1 MTNPPLPD
9 SQSPTP
15 LEPLTTQ
22 VSFKPSFGIA
32 WLLGVVVLLSAG
44 ALFVTGKFKL
54 LEGSPSP
61 EEQIDDLKKG
71 AEKDAAFSA
80 AAESRIVQIS
90 WRKLQRQV
98 EAAMKDHTDL
108 SDTLN
113 ERTKRLWELE
123 HSEEGRRIAAE
134 ETLLEQFAAVVNR
147 PHPNSSQIAGW
158 RQDADE
164 ITEVCKT
171 ALSSP
176 SLLAEPSEK
185 AIQHVEAMQQAIA
198 QALLESR
205 NDLTAITALAQS
217 SAQNTPASVN
227 LGEAMASREENRQ
240 RQRLAEL
247 TRDREMIRTQAED
260 QKKAEDLTAERKLND
275 EKLEQQRVAN
285 EMKITQERAKTK
297 REQELLKETQDK
309 LAAERAYQEKLKNFE
324 KALPEIRSLL
334 SPMISHGR
342 MQIGGAGWIAGEE
355 GPVSLDALKRSHIL
369 DLGEKGV
376 YYVSGLFCGP
386 SCRNDRPLGG
396 FPESFTYQ
404 EAKIRRAQE
413 LLVEF
418 GDILVEKEML
428 RP

>member
-1 MTNPPLPD
+1 MTNSPSPD

-22 VSFKPSFGIA
+22 VRFKPSFGIA

-44 ALFVTGKFKL
+44 ALFVTGKFKFSA
-54 LEGSPSP
+54 GPPSP
-61 EEQIDDLKKG
+61 EEQIDNLKKG

-90 WRKLQRQV
+90 WRKLQRQI

-108 SDTLN
+108 IDTLN
-113 ERTKRLWELE
+113 ERDKRLQELE
-123 HSEEGRRIAAE
+123 SSEEGHRIAAE

-147 PHPNSSQIAGW
+147 PHPDSRQITGW

-164 ITEVCKT
+164 ITEVCEA
-171 ALSSP
+171 ALNSP
-176 SLLAEPSEK
+176 SLLAEPSQR
-185 AIQHVEAMQQAIA
+185 AVEQAETMQQAIA
-198 QALLESR
+198 QALLETR
-205 NDLTAITALAQS
+205 NDLTAIAALVRS
-217 SAQNTPASVN
+217 SARNTPAAVN
-227 LGEAMASREENRQ
+227 LEEAMASREEERQ
-240 RQRLAEL
+240 GRRLAEL

-260 QKKAEDLTAERKLND
+260 QKKAEDLTAERKLSD

-285 EMKITQERAKTK
+285 EMKITEERAKTK
-297 REQELLKETQDK
+297 REQELLKEAQDK

-334 SPMISHGR
+334 SPMISRGR
-342 MQIGGAGWIAGEE
+342 MQIGEGGWVAGEE

-376 YYVSGLFCGP
+376 YYVSGAFCGP
-386 SCRNDRPLGG
+386 SCRNDRPRGG

-418 GDILVEKEML
+418 GDILVEKKML